1 MTYGTELEFIA
12 LPGYF
17 ASFEKDDSKAVDST
31 KVDQNTLINHNDWK
45 ELYDAIPED
54 TEDTHYKLLLLA
66 RHGQGYHNYSMQ
78 KYGLK
83 LWDDYWSLLEGDEGG
98 SWLDSRLTEVGRNQ
112 VSNTGEEILVPLVD
126 QIGFLPHIFFTSPM
140 RRCLET
146 FVYSWNHV
154 FTKYP
159 EMIDGPIVYNNV
171 IENLR
176 ENLGSHTC
184 DKRVDHSEAVEEYQD
199 FKTKSGHT
207 VRWIYE
213 EKYPEKDNLWEVD
226 HRETPDELDVRTR
239 KGLQS
244 LFSLASSKHKF
255 LSLTCHEGVINS
267 VLRNL
272 QHPGVQKLQ
281 TSETVAVVVKV
292 SNVKN

>member
-1 MTYGTELEFIA
+1 MEFVA

-17 ASFEKDDSKAVDST
+17 SSFEKENSPALDST
-31 KVDQNTLINHNDWK
+31 LVDHNVLVNHDDWK
-45 ELYDAIPED
+45 ILYDSIPQD
-54 TEDTHYKLLLLA
+54 TENTQYKLLLLA
-66 RHGQGYHNYSMQ
+66 RHGQGYHNYSME
-78 KYGLK
+78 KYGVK

-98 SWLDSRLTEVGRNQ
+98 SWLDSRLTDLGKQQ
-112 VSNTGEEILVPLVD
+112 VSETGRTVLVPIVD
-126 QIGFLPHIFFTSPM
+126 QLGFLPHIFFNSPM

-146 FVYSWNHV
+146 FAFSWNHV

-159 EMIDGPIVYNNV
+159 ELVTDSTIVTNNV

-184 DKRVDHSEAVEEYQD
+184 DKRVNHSEAVAEYQN

-207 VRWIYE
+207 VAWKYE
-213 EKYPEKDNLWEVD
+213 ENYSEPDALWKAD
-226 HRETPDELDVRTR
+226 HRETPDEMDIRTR
-239 KGLQS
+239 TGLEQ
-244 LFSLASSKHKF
+244 LFSQASSKDKF

-272 QHPGVQKLQ
+272 EHPGVKKLQ
-281 TSETVAVVVKV
+281 TGKTVAVVVKV
-292 SNVKN
+292 TTTL